1 MSAFGEKRK
10 YKLWRENFFIRVIM
24 QSMWFKLNIYKLQY
38 EEIVFNAFKAIFLHT
53 ENNNYSQLWKN
64 MRWIHG
70 YTICSLNEVVFPQN
84 GHVLLGRG
92 G

>member
-1 MSAFGEKRK
+1 
-10 YKLWRENFFIRVIM
+10 M

-64 MRWIHG
+64 IR
-70 YTICSLNEVVFPQN
+70 
-84 GHVLLGRG
+84 
-92 G
+92 